1 MQEVLL
7 LQEMKD
13 VNDELSIMAEVLEVQ
28 RDVFEVMRPQL
39 FETVK
44 NLRDVEILV
53 EPLTTHESSK
63 KVEEMMVLVGKVVRD
78 VSNPFF
84 YISH

>member
-1 MQEVLL
+1 LQEVLL